1 MNSTGVSVTGRN
13 GDYYKE
19 IVFGTWRFH
28 SLKDHIDEHYG
39 KLIYAK
45 RITENTTLYLHFMHA
60 ALAGAA
66 EYWLVR
72 F

>member
-13 GDYYKE
+13 GDLYRD

-28 SLKDHIDEHYG
+28 SLKDHGGEHDG

-45 RITENTTLYLHFMHA
+45 RLTENTTLYLNFIHSD
-60 ALAGAA
+60 LVGGA
-66 EYWLVR
+66 EYWMVR